1 MTDLTKRSNIC
12 GGTSSFKTEDVVNE
26 FCEVNVV
33 AARRELV
40 GSDKRDG
47 GKGRRICRYS
57 IITVSTVNYVGV
69 FAEEFTRVVFD
80 LKMMVL
86 LME

>member
-40 GSDKRDG
+40 ASEL
-47 GKGRRICRYS
+47 
-57 IITVSTVNYVGV
+57 VGV
-69 FAEEFTRVVFD
+69 TRG
-80 LKMMVL
+80 MVARAG
-86 LME
+86 